1 MSTDRDVENIVRSW
15 MEEGVTQLPD
25 RVLDLVLDQVPA
37 TPQRRAGW
45 LARRFPIMNSN
56 IVRFGL
62 AAAVLALAVVL
73 GINYLS
79 GPNVGNKPPASSSP
93 SAEASPAA
101 SPKPLPTIL
110 GTALSS
116 GTNVLTSFPVR
127 LTVEVPTFEAPAEWF
142 AGCSDG
148 GTLEQSVC
156 FKSGPTTG
164 VFAVG
169 FPLVDNVVADPC
181 SDGLLDPPVGPTVDD
196 LVSAI
201 SGLAGFEAT
210 TPLDITV
217 DGYHGKQFTVT
228 RVSPEVPDCGRTW
241 ASGTRVNGI
250 GSGEAN
256 VVRII
261 DVDGTR
267 IVLTG
272 AYDPAASE
280 ADLATVQQLFAS
292 IRIEP

>member
-1 MSTDRDVENIVRSW
+1 MSTDRDVERIVRSW
-15 MEEGVTQLPD
+15 LDEGVTALPD
-25 RVLDLVLDQVPA
+25 RVLDLVLDQIPA
-37 TPQRRAGW
+37 TPQRRASW
-45 LARRFPIMNSN
+45 LARRTPIMNSN
-56 IVRFGL
+56 IARLGI
-62 AAAVLALAVVL
+62 AAVVL
-73 GINYLS
+73 VLAVIVGMSFLS
-79 GPNVGNKPPASSSP
+79 GPNTGGPPGATASP
-93 SAEASPAA
+93 SAAASPEAT
-101 SPKPLPTIL
+101 PKPLPTIL
-110 GTALSS
+110 GTALSP
-116 GTNVLTSFPVR
+116 GTYVLTSFPVH

-156 FKSGPTTG
+156 FKPGPTTG

-181 SDGLLDPPVGPTVDD
+181 SDGLLDPPVGPAVDD

-210 TPLDITV
+210 TPLDITL
-217 DGYHGKQFTVT
+217 DGYRGKQFTVT

-241 ASGTRVNGI
+241 ASGTRVNGM

-256 VVRII
+256 VVRIV
-261 DVDGTR
+261 DVEGTR

-272 AYDPAASE
+272 AYDPAAAE